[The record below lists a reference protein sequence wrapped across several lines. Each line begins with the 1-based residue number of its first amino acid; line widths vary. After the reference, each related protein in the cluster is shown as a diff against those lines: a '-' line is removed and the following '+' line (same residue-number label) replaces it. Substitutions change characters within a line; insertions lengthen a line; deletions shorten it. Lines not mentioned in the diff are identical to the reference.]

1 MPRRIRCARAGFTL
15 IELLVVIA
23 IIAILIGLLLPAV
36 QKVREAAARAKCSN
50 NLKQIGLAAHNYES
64 TLGYFPAQK
73 YTKKYGNNVAIN
85 EASIQVQLLPYVEQ
99 TALRNLF
106 NLDYDA
112 RYDGKMDPSLPTPNP
127 VNINAPGR
135 VVEVPFYVCPSDPS
149 SATITNN
156 PGPNIDP
163 GPSGRCNYMGSI
175 GASADSFSNNS
186 ATAGIFSFKPPPW
199 SSEVKG
205 QAIVQITDGT
215 SNTAMFSEVVKTS
228 NAGSIS
234 GGIRDYSNALY
245 TSSALT
251 GAQLTDGRTV
261 PQCPAPPRQSAGSAM
276 LRYVGLEYYRG
287 GLPITSLYSH
297 TLPINW
303 NKNVGGPA
311 NQNGHCGD
319 YGTVY
324 NPGGWSFVVAHT
336 AASSFHTGGVNACM
350 GDGSVRFYSDSTD
363 FATWQAIG
371 TKQGGE
377 IVSLN

>member
-1 MPRRIRCARAGFTL
+1 MSRRIRCPRAGFTL

-50 NLKQIGLAAHNYES
+50 NLKQVGLAAHNYES
-64 TLGYFPAQK
+64 TLGYFPPQK
-73 YTKKYGNNVAIN
+73 YNKKYPSGVQLN

-127 VNINAPGR
+127 VNINAPAR
-135 VVEVPFYVCPSDPS
+135 VVQVSFFLCPSDPS
-149 SATITNN
+149 NATITNN

-163 GPSGRCNYMGSI
+163 GPSGRCNYMGCT
-175 GASADSFSNNS
+175 G
-186 ATAGIFSFKPPPW
+186 ATADTFSSNGQKTGIFSFQPPPW
-199 SSEVKG
+199 LSEVKG
-205 QAIVQITDGT
+205 QVIVQISDGT

-228 NAGSIS
+228 DAGNIS
-234 GGIRDYSNALY
+234 GGVRDFSNALY

-251 GAQLTDGRTV
+251 GTQLTDGRTV
-261 PQCPAPPRQSAGSAM
+261 PQCQAGPRQTAGSAM

-303 NKNVGGPA
+303 GKATGAPA
-311 NQNGHCGD
+311 TQNGHCGD

-336 AASSFHTGGVNACM
+336 AASSFHIGGVNTCM
-350 GDGSVRFYSDSTD
+350 ADGSVRFFSESLD

-377 IVSLN
+377 IFSVN